1 MGLLDGKIAILTGS
15 GRGIGAATA
24 KMFASEGASVVVSDL
39 DPNPAEETAAAIR
52 AAGGKAVVVAGDV
65 TDPAFPA
72 QLIQATLD
80 SFGGIDI
87 IVNNAGY
94 TWDAVIQNMTDKQW
108 YAMLDVHTTAP
119 FRILRE
125 ASQYIRDAA
134 KMEQA
139 ANGRANPRKVVNV
152 TSVSGV
158 YGNAGQANYSTAKA
172 GVTGLTK
179 TLAKEWGRYNVQVNC
194 VCYGFIET
202 RLTASKES
210 AEKVVREG
218 EEVQLGVPDQLRQ
231 MAPLLIPLGRPG
243 TPEEAAGP
251 VLFLA
256 SPLSNYVSG
265 IVLEVTGGRAI

>member
-1 MGLLDGKIAILTGS
+1 
-15 GRGIGAATA
+15 
-24 KMFASEGASVVVSDL
+24 
-39 DPNPAEETAAAIR
+39 
-52 AAGGKAVVVAGDV
+52 
-65 TDPAFPA
+65 
-72 QLIQATLD
+72 
-80 SFGGIDI
+80 
-87 IVNNAGY
+87 
-94 TWDAVIQNMTDKQW
+94 MTDKQW
-108 YAMLDVHTTAP
+108 YAMMEIHTAAP

-125 ASQYIRDAA
+125 ASQYIREVA
-134 KMEQA
+134 KKEQA
-139 ANGRANPRKVVNV
+139 ANGRATPRKVINV
-152 TSVSGV
+152 SSIAGLH
-158 YGNAGQANYSTAKA
+158 GNPGQASYSTGKA
-172 GVTGLTK
+172 GIVGLTK

-218 EEVQLGVPDQLRQ
+218 EEVQLGVPDQMRQ

>member
-1 MGLLDGKIAILTGS
+1 MLEGKVAILTGS

-24 KMFASEGASVVVSDL
+24 KLFGAEGASVVVSDL
-39 DPNPAEETAAAIR
+39 DPTPAEETAAAIC

-72 QLIQATLD
+72 QLIQATLA

-125 ASQYIRDAA
+125 ASQFIREAA
-134 KMEQA
+134 KKEQA
-139 ANGRANPRKVVNV
+139 ANGRPNSRKVVNV
-152 TSVSGV
+152 SSVSGV

-202 RLTASKES
+202 RLSASKES
-210 AEKVVREG
+210 AERVVREG
-218 EEVQLGVPDQLRQ
+218 EEVQLGVPDQMRQ

>member
-1 MGLLDGKIAILTGS
+1 MGMLEGKVAILTGS
-15 GRGIGAATA
+15 GRGIGSAAA
-24 KMFASEGASVVVSDL
+24 KLFASEGALVVISDL
-39 DPNPAEETAAAIR
+39 DPNPAEETAGAIR
-52 AAGGKAVVVAGDV
+52 EAGGKAIVVAGDV
-65 TDPAFPA
+65 TDPAFPK
-72 QLIQATLD
+72 QLISATLD
-80 SFGGIDI
+80 TYSGLDI

-94 TWDAVIQNMTDKQW
+94 TWDGVIQNMTDKQW

-125 ASQYIRDAA
+125 ASAFIREAS
-134 KMEQA
+134 KREQT

-152 TSVSGV
+152 SSVSGV

-172 GVTGLTK
+172 GITGLTR

-210 AEKVVREG
+210 AEKVQRDG
-218 EEVQLGVPDQLRQ
+218 EEIALGVPDQMRQ

-251 VLFLA
+251 MLFLA
-256 SPLSNYVSG
+256 SPLANYVSG
-265 IVLEVTGGRAI
+265 HVLEVTGGRAI

>member
-1 MGLLDGKIAILTGS
+1 MGMIDGKVAILTGS

-24 KMFASEGASVVVSDL
+24 KMFGAEGASVVVSDL
-39 DPNPAEETAAAIR
+39 DPTPAEETAATIR

-72 QLIQATLD
+72 QLIKATLD

-125 ASQYIRDAA
+125 ASQYIREAA
-134 KMEQA
+134 KKEQA

-158 YGNAGQANYSTAKA
+158 YGNAGQVNYSTAKA

-202 RLTASKES
+202 RLTAPKES

-218 EEVQLGVPDQLRQ
+218 EEVQLGVPEQMRQ

>member
-1 MGLLDGKIAILTGS
+1 MGMIDGKVAILTGS

-24 KMFASEGASVVVSDL
+24 KMFGAEGASVVVSDL
-39 DPNPAEETAAAIR
+39 DPAPAEETAAAIR
-52 AAGGKAVVVAGDV
+52 VAGGKAVVVAGDV

-72 QLIQATLD
+72 QLIKATLD

-125 ASQYIRDAA
+125 ASQFIREAA
-134 KMEQA
+134 KKEQA
-139 ANGRANPRKVVNV
+139 ANGRANPRKVINV
-152 TSVSGV
+152 ASVSGV
-158 YGNAGQANYSTAKA
+158 YGNAGQVNYSTAKA

-202 RLTASKES
+202 RLTAPKES
-210 AEKVVREG
+210 AEKVMREG
-218 EEVQLGVPDQLRQ
+218 EEVQLGVPDQMRQ

>member
-1 MGLLDGKIAILTGS
+1 MGMIDGKVAILTGA

-24 KMFASEGASVVVSDL
+24 KMFGAEGASVVVSDL
-39 DPNPAEETAAAIR
+39 DPTPAEETAAAIR
-52 AAGGKAVVVAGDV
+52 TAGGKAVVVAGDV

-125 ASQYIRDAA
+125 ASQFIREAA
-134 KMEQA
+134 KKELA
-139 ANGRANPRKVVNV
+139 VNGRANPRKVVNV

-158 YGNAGQANYSTAKA
+158 YGNAGQSNYSTAKA

-210 AEKVVREG
+210 AEKIVREG
-218 EEVQLGVPDQLRQ
+218 EEVQLGVPDQMRQ
-231 MAPLLIPLGRPG
+231 MAPLLIPLARPG